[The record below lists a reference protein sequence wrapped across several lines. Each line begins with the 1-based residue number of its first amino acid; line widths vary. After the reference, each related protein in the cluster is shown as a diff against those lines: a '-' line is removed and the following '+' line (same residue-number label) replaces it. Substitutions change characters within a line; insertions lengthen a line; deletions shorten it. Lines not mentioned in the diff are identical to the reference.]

1 MHSKSQ
7 LRRKAHQLIRKGGK
21 DHQAAYDELKQLK
34 SDSPKVDIA
43 EIVSKV
49 PSDAKNRKT
58 QSLRIAF
65 IICLGLVFIIR
76 VLDLIASLGF
86 ISISNVV
93 VFLFH
98 GITLPTLGIVGAL
111 TSRISFYKL
120 VAVFMSLSTIGTV
133 FSAIQYESILV
144 IAFALPFIGAAILGF
159 VIPAKIKV
167 PYQKKMVQ
175 RELKGRTVN
184 VYEYFFNETKTASTE
199 DNKDLL
205 DM

>member
-7 LRRKAHQLIRKGGK
+7 LRRKAHRLIRK
-21 DHQAAYDELKQLK
+21 DHKGHQTAYDELKQLK

-58 QSLRIAF
+58 QGLRIAF

-76 VLDLIASLGF
+76 VLDLIANIGF
-86 ISISNVV
+86 ISISNII

-98 GITLPTLGIVGAL
+98 GITLPALGIVGAL
-111 TSRISFYKL
+111 TSRIRYYKL
-120 VAVFMSLSTIGTV
+120 VAVFMTLSTLGTV
-133 FSAIQYESILV
+133 FSAVQYESNLV
-144 IAFALPFIGAAILGF
+144 LAFAIPFIGAAILGF

-167 PYQKKMVQ
+167 LYQKKMVQ

-184 VYEYFFNETKTASTE
+184 VYEYFFNESKTTSTE
-199 DNKDLL
+199 DNNDLL